1 MESESVVEQLQD
13 KITTIH
19 DTLDDV
25 ADDPDYRSDREVIDR
40 LIAEMDDLT
49 DLEKKLYAEAFGETD
64 ARGRIAAYLRANEHD
79 VVTSRDISRV
89 SGIDSYDRR
98 LRELR
103 NHHGFVIAS
112 TRTNAELSADE
123 YVLVEVRD
131 NESKRRI
138 DSATR
143 DEYISDNPF
152 CEKCGFRPSE
162 HNSDDIDGNRYLEVD
177 HIVPFETFE
186 DSEKAND
193 PSNLQTLC
201 NVCHNDKGAA
211 NNRWTSSGSD

>member
-1 MESESVVEQLQD
+1 MSNESVVQDLQD
-13 KITTIH
+13 KITDIH
-19 DTLDDV
+19 ETLDEV
-25 ADDPDYRSDREVIDR
+25 GDDPDYDSDEELIDR
-40 LIAEMDDLT
+40 IIEEMQEVT
-49 DLEKKLYAEAFGETD
+49 ELEKHLYAEAFGETD
-64 ARGRIAAYLRANEHD
+64 ARGRIAAYLRANEHE
-79 VVTSRDISRV
+79 VVTSQDISRV

-103 NHHGFVIAS
+103 NHYGFVIAS

-143 DEYISDNPF
+143 DEYISENPF

-162 HNSDDIDGNRYLEVD
+162 HNSDEIDGNRYLEVD
-177 HIVPFETFE
+177 HIVPFESFD

-211 NNRWTSSGSD
+211 NNRWV

>member
-1 MESESVVEQLQD
+1 MTDDSVVQQLQD
-13 KITTIH
+13 KLIDIH
-19 DTLDDV
+19 TTLDYLDEDSTY
-25 ADDPDYRSDREVIDR
+25 ASDTERVDQLIDR
-40 LIAEMDDLT
+40 MGELT
-49 DLEKKLYAEAFGETD
+49 DLERQLYALVFGESD
-64 ARGRIAAYLRANEHD
+64 ARSRIAGYLRANERKP
-79 VVTSRDISRV
+79 VTSQDISRV
-89 SGIDSYDRR
+89 SGIESYDRR

-112 TRTNAELSADE
+112 TRTNAELSANE

-143 DEYISDNPF
+143 DEYISENPF

-162 HNSDDIDGNRYLEVD
+162 HNSEDIDGNRYLEVD
-177 HIVPFETFE
+177 HIVPFESFE
-186 DSEKAND
+186 DSDEAND

-201 NVCHNDKGAA
+201 NVCHTDKGSS
-211 NNRWTSSGSD
+211 NDRWV

>member
-1 MESESVVEQLQD
+1 MSDDSVVQQLQD
-13 KITTIH
+13 KLIDIH
-19 DTLDDV
+19 TTLDHLS
-25 ADDPDYRSDREVIDR
+25 DDSTYASDTERIDQ
-40 LIAEMDDLT
+40 LIDEMGELT
-49 DLEKKLYAEAFGETD
+49 DLERQLYAQTFGESD

-79 VVTSRDISRV
+79 PVTSQDISRV
-89 SGIDSYDRR
+89 SGIDSHDRR

-112 TRTNAELSADE
+112 TRTNAELSANE

-162 HNSDDIDGNRYLEVD
+162 HNSENIDGNRYLEVD
-177 HIVPFETFE
+177 HIVPFEKFD
-186 DSEKAND
+186 DSEEAND
-193 PSNLQTLC
+193 ESNLQTLC
-201 NVCHNDKGAA
+201 NVCHTDKGSS
-211 NNRWTSSGSD
+211 NDRWV

>member
-49 DLEKKLYAEAFGETD
+49 DLEKKLYAEAFDETD

-143 DEYISDNPF
+143 DEYISENPF

-162 HNSDDIDGNRYLEVD
+162 HNSEDIDGNRYLEVD
-177 HIVPFETFE
+177 HIVPFEAFE
-186 DSEKAND
+186 DSAEANKE
-193 PSNLQTLC
+193 SNLQTLC